1 MNKKKILTP
10 VLIIILLGV
19 IPALINGWGCSARKS
34 NSSITKI
41 QNMRDS
47 LNQNNSG
54 TFKKV
59 NSMDIMN
66 YSTNSH
72 YQRFR
77 FFLNELTKEFVFLQP
92 YINHFP
98 IVLLFLSPVFFVL
111 KSFNN
116 RSEYSWM
123 WKFCLWTG
131 WITSALTN
139 LSSYLKP
146 GGVFSADNEILIRH
160 AIAGE
165 LTFWLSGLTLGFSFL
180 TQRWKS
186 KFWIQIIIFTLL
198 LITCVMAFY
207 SDFLINNNLS

>member
-1 MNKKKILTP
+1 MNKKTFLTP
-10 VLIIILLGV
+10 ILIIILLGV
-19 IPALINGWGCSARKS
+19 IPSLINGWGCSARKPS
-34 NSSITKI
+34 SSIMEI
-41 QNMRDS
+41 QDMRDS
-47 LNQNNSG
+47 LNQNNSRTSG
-54 TFKKV
+54 KV
-59 NSMDIMN
+59 NSTDIIN
-66 YSTNSH
+66 FSTNSN

-77 FFLNELTKEFVFLQP
+77 SFLNELAKEFVFLHP

-111 KSFNN
+111 KLFNN

-139 LSSYLKP
+139 LSRYLKP
-146 GGVFSADNEILIRH
+146 GGVSSTDNEILIRH

-186 KFWIQIIIFTLL
+186 KFWIQIIIFMLL
-198 LITCVMAFY
+198 LVTCVMTFY
-207 SDFLINNNLS
+207 SDFLINNNLP

>member
-1 MNKKKILTP
+1 MNKKKLTP

-34 NSSITKI
+34 NSSITKV
-41 QNMRDS
+41 QNIRDS

-54 TFKKV
+54 TFEKV
-59 NSMDIMN
+59 NSMDITN

-77 FFLNELTKEFVFLQP
+77 FFLNELAKEFVFLQP

-111 KSFNN
+111 KLFDN

-123 WKFCLWTG
+123 WRFCLWTG

-139 LSSYLKP
+139 LSRYLEP
-146 GGVFSADNEILIRH
+146 VGISSTNNEILIRH

-180 TQRWKS
+180 TQRWKF
-186 KFWIQIIIFTLL
+186 KFWTQIIIFMLL

-207 SDFLINNNLS
+207 SDFLINNSLS